1 MPYLLRDVISGSQG
15 SARSDAISAMLR
27 GGHLAVLRPL
37 TPSDRKL
44 YLAAFEHLGP
54 ESRRMRFLSP
64 KPSLSETEI
73 RYFTEVDHHDHEA
86 ITAIVGDEGVGVARF
101 VRDAREPKVAD
112 VAVAV
117 VDEWQR
123 RGVGSALLRRV
134 ADRAREE
141 GVDRLRAT
149 VASGNGPMLATIRR
163 LGASWR
169 TTSSSRGVM
178 EIEITLGQP
187 AG

>member
-1 MPYLLRDVISGSQG
+1 MSYRLPDVMSSSQTT
-15 SARSDAISAMLR
+15 ARPDANTAMLR

-37 TPSDRKL
+37 TPADRNL
-44 YLAAFEHLGP
+44 YLAAFEHLAP

-64 KPSLSETEI
+64 KPSLSEAEI

-86 ITAIVGDEGVGVARF
+86 ITAIVRDEGVGVARF
-101 VRDAREPKVAD
+101 VRDAREPRVAD

-134 ADRAREE
+134 ADRARQE

-149 VASGNGPMLATIRR
+149 VASSNGPMLATIRR

-169 TTSSSRGVM
+169 TTSSSRGVL
-178 EIEITLGQP
+178 EIEITLGAP
-187 AG
+187 VA